1 MSGLLLCLNPR
12 SRGIVVDLAGLP
24 MTPQLVAPLLLC
36 ARLRVVDEV
45 AQMVQAGPQPMVP
58 PRPAMK
64 RMWPQDVAAGA
75 LTLQRTAKNARI
87 KIPLRP
93 AWMVRYDITG
103 SAQDL
108 RI

>member
-1 MSGLLLCLNPR
+1 
-12 SRGIVVDLAGLP
+12 
-24 MTPQLVAPLLLC
+24 
-36 ARLRVVDEV
+36 
-45 AQMVQAGPQPMVP
+45 MVHPC
-58 PRPAMK
+58 PAMK

-75 LTLQRTAKNARI
+75 LTLQCTAKNARI

-93 AWMVRYDITG
+93 AWMVRYSVTG